1 MKVMKKYSMNFPAVE
16 YTGPTNRC
24 RCGKMPRYFCT
35 PCGGYGLKCEC
46 GAQTDIHVPNLTKQ
60 NANLLREEWNSLIIN
75 SELSPEFVKIY
86 NLDNG
91 DLIIFRATD
100 SCLHASYD
108 NMDDA
113 LYLLKEENRKN
124 FTVDYD
130 LTQLIRIPNGNFIIA
145 HIATSKALAYVAG
158 WEGFK
163 YEMMTPVDN

>member
-24 RCGKMPRYFCT
+24 RCGKMGRYYRT
-35 PCGGYGLKCEC
+35 PCGGYALGCEC
-46 GAQTDIHVPNLTKQ
+46 GAQTDTHVPNLTKQ

-113 LYLLKEENRKN
+113 LSLLKEENRKN
-124 FTVDYD
+124 FAVDYD
-130 LTQLIRIPNGNFIIA
+130 LTQLIRIQNGNFIIA
-145 HIATSKALAYVAG
+145 HIATSKALAYAAG
-158 WEGFK
+158 WDGFK
-163 YEMMTPVDN
+163 YELMMPVE

>member
-1 MKVMKKYSMNFPAVE
+1 MKVMKKYSMSLPTVE

-24 RCGKMPRYFCT
+24 RCGKMPRYFRT
-35 PCGGYGLKCEC
+35 PCGGYALKCEC
-46 GAQTDIHVPNLTKQ
+46 GAQTDAHVPDLTKR

-163 YEMMTPVDN
+163 YELMMPVE

>member
-1 MKVMKKYSMNFPAVE
+1 MKVMKKYSMSLPTVE

-24 RCGKMPRYFCT
+24 RCGKMPRYFRT
-35 PCGGYGLKCEC
+35 PCGGYALKCEC
-46 GAQTDIHVPNLTKQ
+46 GVQTDTHVPNLTKQ

-108 NMDDA
+108 NIDEA
-113 LYLLKEENRKN
+113 LSLLKEENRKN

-145 HIATSKALAYVAG
+145 HIATSKALAYAAG

-163 YEMMTPVDN
+163 YELMMPVE